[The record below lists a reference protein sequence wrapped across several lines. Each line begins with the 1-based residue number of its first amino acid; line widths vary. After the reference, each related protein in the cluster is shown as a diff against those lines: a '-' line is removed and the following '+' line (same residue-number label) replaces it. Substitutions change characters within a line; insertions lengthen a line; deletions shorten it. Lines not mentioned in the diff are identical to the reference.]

1 MPIHIPDLF
10 TGTVVEWERLEFKA
24 GWNPEAVLH
33 TLCAFANDLHNW
45 GGGYLVIGVAE
56 KDGRPVLPAAGLQV
70 NQLDRI
76 QKEILSVANRITP
89 AYHPVVEPH
98 LLDGR
103 HVLVLWAPGGQ
114 NRPYK
119 APVSLAKGEK
129 THTYFVRCGSLTL
142 RAKGPLETELLQLAA
157 NVPFDDRARPDAEL
171 RDLSLAL
178 IQAHLHQVKSDLYEA
193 SAWMDFARLCAA
205 MQIVDG
211 PPENLRPR
219 NVGLLFFTDDP
230 RRFIP
235 QVHIDVVHFP
245 EGRAG
250 EIREKRFTG
259 PLGRQLRE
267 ALAYLESTF
276 IEERVVK
283 RGDRAEADRFVSFPY
298 AAVEE
303 ALANAVYHRGYD
315 VREPIEV
322 QVTPTEMTIT
332 SYPGPDISI
341 RIDELN
347 RGGVVARRYRNRR
360 IGEFLKELRLTE
372 GRGTGVPTMFK
383 VMRDNGS
390 PEPRF
395 DTDENR
401 TYFTVVLP
409 IHPLAGLAAEQADD
423 ALGGDVEPVE
433 VPEVLRAVPR
443 RWEVLRLSLDPRSR
457 GELQAELGFRSRARF
472 QRTYLNPL
480 IVAGL
485 LTPTIPQSPNAPTQR
500 YQATARGRLLLEQ
513 RAETGALAHEDGSST
528 HK

>member
-1 MPIHIPDLF
+1 MALPIHVPDLF
-10 TGTVVEWERLEFKA
+10 TGTVVEWERLEFKK

-33 TLCAFANDLHNW
+33 ALCAFANDVHNW

-56 KDGRPVLPAAGLQV
+56 QDGRPVLPPVGLEASQV
-70 NQLDRI
+70 DRV

-89 AYHPVVEPH
+89 AYHPVVEPYV
-98 LLDGR
+98 LNGR

-119 APVSLAKGEK
+119 APVSLGKDEK
-129 THTYFVRCGSLTL
+129 THAYYVRYGSSTI

-157 NVPFDDRARPDAEL
+157 NVPFDDRVRPDSEIA
-171 RDLSLAL
+171 DLSLHL
-178 IQAHLHQVKSDLYEA
+178 IQAHLQQVRSDLYEA
-193 SAWMDFARLCAA
+193 SGTMDFVRLCSA

-219 NVGLLFFTDDP
+219 NVGLLFFTADP
-230 RRFIP
+230 RRYIP
-235 QVHIDVVHFP
+235 EVQIDVVHFP
-245 EGRAG
+245 QGKAG

-276 IEERVVK
+276 IVERVIK

-303 ALANAVYHRGYD
+303 ALANAVYHRSYD

-322 QVTPTEMTIT
+322 QVTPAEMTIT

-341 RIDELN
+341 RIDALN
-347 RGGVVARRYRNRR
+347 QGGVVARRYRNRR

-372 GRGTGVPTMFK
+372 GRGTGVPTIFK
-383 VMRDNGS
+383 VMRENGS

-395 DTDENR
+395 ETDENR
-401 TYFTVVLP
+401 TYFTAILP
-409 IHPLAGLAAEQADD
+409 IHPLALPEAEHEAP
-423 ALGGDVEPVE
+423 AGAEGPLN
-433 VPEVLRAVPR
+433 VPEVLRVEPR
-443 RWEVLRLSLDPRSR
+443 RWEVLRLALAPQSR
-457 GELQAELGFRSRARF
+457 ASLQASLGFRDRDSFRASF
-472 QRTYLNPL
+472 LAPL
-480 IVAGL
+480 LEAGL
-485 LTPTIPQSPNAPTQR
+485 LALTVPGSPTAPTQR
-500 YQATARGRLLLEQ
+500 YQTTEPGRQLLKARPGKPE
-513 RAETGALAHEDGSST
+513 EGD
-528 HK
+528 